1 MGLVTEIILTSP
13 FSFFFAATFADA
25 GGGSEGRGTE
35 DGDTGPVSG
44 MVSERDNYSYRVQ
57 KNCK

>member
-1 MGLVTEIILTSP
+1 MVTSS
-13 FSFFFAATFADA
+13 FSFFFAAAFAQV

-44 MVSERDNYSYRVQ
+44 MGSNKITIMINNTSIYHTSE
-57 KNCK
+57 